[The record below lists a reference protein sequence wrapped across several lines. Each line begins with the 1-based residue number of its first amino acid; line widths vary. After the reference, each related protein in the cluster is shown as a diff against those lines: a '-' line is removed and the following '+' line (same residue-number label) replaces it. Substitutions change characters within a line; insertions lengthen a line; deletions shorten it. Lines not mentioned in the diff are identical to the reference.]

1 MANPLVASLG
11 LTGQTEP
18 KIGRAMIMAL
28 LLQLLAD
35 TPEDEEETQNVH
47 EQPEVPVRPRVEPL
61 GG

>member
-18 KIGRAMIMAL
+18 KISRSMILAL
-28 LLQLLAD
+28 LLQLLSE
-35 TPEDEEETQNVH
+35 TPEDEKETENVH